1 MLWVNATHTSGKLTH
16 NRLSDGIA
24 DRAATLEPRQM
35 QPGLAPGRTVGLQR
49 LTAHPHVAARQC
61 GPGQARCHMQPLA
74 ASKAGKQAKT
84 ARAEQ

>member
-16 NRLSDGIA
+16 DRLLDGIA
-24 DRAATLEPRQM
+24 DRAATLVPRQM
-35 QPGLAPGRTVGLQR
+35 QPGLDPGRTADLQR
-49 LTAHPHVAARQC
+49 LTAHPHVTGRQC
-61 GPGQARCHMQPLA
+61 GPGQARCHVQPLA